1 MRRLVVL
8 SFVTLDGVMQA
19 PGGPKEDT
27 TGGFSYGGWSAGYWD
42 DALARA
48 MSEQMSEPY
57 DMLLGRKT
65 YEIFASHWPHAKDDF
80 AARINNARKYVV
92 SRTLSRVDWQNST
105 LVKGDVP
112 REIKKLKEQN
122 GPELQVHGSGNL
134 IQTLLKHDLVDEL
147 RLKIY
152 PVALGTGKH
161 LFAEGTI
168 PAGLKLVDSKTTASG
183 VIIATYQ
190 RAGAVKIGSF
200 ALESQTQTA

>member
-8 SFVTLDGVMQA
+8 SFITLDGVMQA
-19 PGGPKEDT
+19 PGGPEEDT
-27 TGGFSYGGWSAGYWD
+27 TGGFKYGGWSVGYWD
-42 DALARA
+42 DTLATT
-48 MSEQMSEPY
+48 MTEQMSEPY
-57 DMLLGRKT
+57 DLLLGRKT
-65 YEIFASHWPHAKDDF
+65 YEIFAAHWPHAKDDF
-80 AARINNARKYVV
+80 AAKINNARKYVA
-92 SRTLSRVDWQNST
+92 SRTLSRVDWHNST
-105 LVKGDVP
+105 LIKGDVP
-112 REIKKLKEQN
+112 REIKKLKEQD

-152 PVALGTGKH
+152 PVALGTGKR

-200 ALESQTQTA
+200 ALESQAQTA